1 MRLFGNRGRITRL
14 PVDAMVEQI
23 FSPWAVPGNDNIW
36 ASNFSTTVI
45 VQLCGFRLV
54 MSHKGR

>member
-1 MRLFGNRGRITRL
+1 
-14 PVDAMVEQI
+14 MVEQI
-23 FSPWAVPGNDNIW
+23 FSPWAIPGNDNIW